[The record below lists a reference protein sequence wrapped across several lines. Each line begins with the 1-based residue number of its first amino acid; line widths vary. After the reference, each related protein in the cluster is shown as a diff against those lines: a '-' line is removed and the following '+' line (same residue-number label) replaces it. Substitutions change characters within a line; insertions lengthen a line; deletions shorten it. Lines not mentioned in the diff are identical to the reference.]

1 MKAVKLLFAAL
12 AMTFAMN
19 ASAQDFENFFDGHVI
34 ADVKLG
40 GANGAGAWGF
50 ALGYQK
56 PITEFEGFSLA
67 WDVLNY
73 EFNAPFKKPG
83 DGWMMSVKTGAHLF
97 TPSFWNDNLRGYTNL
112 AMGYTYSKGLKS
124 AFGLT
129 YGLGFQFK
137 EKFSVGYTL
146 IYETA
151 GSSKTHFAT
160 FGWTF

>member
-1 MKAVKLLFAAL
+1 MKTFKLFFAAL

-97 TPSFWNDNLRGYTNL
+97 TPSFWNGNMRGYTNL
-112 AMGYTYSKGLKS
+112 AKS